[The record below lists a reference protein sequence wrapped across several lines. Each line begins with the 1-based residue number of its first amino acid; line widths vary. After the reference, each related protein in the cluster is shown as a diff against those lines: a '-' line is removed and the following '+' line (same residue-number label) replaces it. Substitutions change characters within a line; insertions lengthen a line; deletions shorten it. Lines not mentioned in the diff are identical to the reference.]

1 MQKVINNNTENYNLV
16 IKNFEGPLDLLL
28 FLITKNKMN
37 IFDISLSELTDKY
50 VEYLNEMTEQNIE
63 IASSFIVMAST
74 LLDIKARKLLPELE
88 PDEEDEEH
96 ITEEEMIN
104 RIIQYKKY
112 KEISEKI
119 NDMYSENFGSFTKP
133 FEKIKYKSQVHY
145 TGEKFDKDNISSIY
159 IAILTRNANKVNK
172 KAKEIEKL
180 AIYEKVTVKD
190 KVRQIVNYLD
200 SNNNM
205 VFNNVF
211 NTNNCSNIEVAT
223 AFLGMLELSKLK
235 EVEVRQDHL
244 FSDINI
250 EKAESFGKLDIS
262 NIVE

>member
-88 PDEEDEEH
+88 PEENDEEH

-119 NDMYSENFGSFTKP
+119 NDMYSENFGSFSKP
-133 FEKIKYKSQVHY
+133 FEKIKYKSKVHY

-159 IAILTRNANKVNK
+159 ISILTRNANKVNK

-180 AIYEKVTVKD
+180 AIYEKVTVRD

-211 NTNNCSNIEVAT
+211 NTNSCSNIEVAT

-235 EVEVRQDHL
+235 EVALSQDHL

-250 EKAESFGKLDIS
+250 QKAESFGKLDIS
-262 NIVE
+262 NIIE

>member
-1 MQKVINNNTENYNLV
+1 MQNVINNNTESYNLV
-16 IKNFEGPLDLLL
+16 IKNFEGPLDLLI

-88 PDEEDEEH
+88 PEDDEEEH

-119 NDMYSENFGSFTKP
+119 NDMYSENFGAFSKP
-133 FEKIKYKSQVHY
+133 FEKIKYKSKVSY
-145 TGEKFDKDNISSIY
+145 AGEKFDKDNISSIY
-159 IAILTRNANKVNK
+159 I
-172 KAKEIEKL
+172 
-180 AIYEKVTVKD
+180 
-190 KVRQIVNYLD
+190 
-200 SNNNM
+200 
-205 VFNNVF
+205 
-211 NTNNCSNIEVAT
+211 
-223 AFLGMLELSKLK
+223 
-235 EVEVRQDHL
+235 
-244 FSDINI
+244 
-250 EKAESFGKLDIS
+250 
-262 NIVE
+262 